1 MLVYMFG
8 SDGGAGLGNQCIKC
22 NELSEPLRACLPM
35 AFGFFVKRLKN
46 RFAHT
51 CR

>member
-1 MLVYMFG
+1 MLAYMFG

-51 CR
+51 C